1 MFAAFLLGESCLL
14 QVLLVAGHN
23 LVRLV
28 RSLEMTLSSPNI
40 PPEILATLLNLV
52 SLSRSSILKILIHRY
67 SHEMT
72 VLLKFEFKIEVLH
85 VSSYTGL

>member
-14 QVLLVAGHN
+14 QVFLVAGHN

-40 PPEILATLLNLV
+40 PPEILATLLNLA
-52 SLSRSSILKILIHRY
+52 SFSIFFDFEDIDTY
-67 SHEMT
+67 
-72 VLLKFEFKIEVLH
+72 VLTKFFHLMFSI
-85 VSSYTGL
+85 

>member
-52 SLSRSSILKILIHRY
+52 SFSTFFDFEDIDTYVLTKFFHLMFSI
-67 SHEMT
+67 
-72 VLLKFEFKIEVLH
+72 
-85 VSSYTGL
+85 

>member
-14 QVLLVAGHN
+14 QVLLVTGHN
-23 LVRLV
+23 IVRLV

-52 SLSRSSILKILIHRY
+52 SFSTFFDFEDIDTYVLTKFFHLMFSI
-67 SHEMT
+67 
-72 VLLKFEFKIEVLH
+72 
-85 VSSYTGL
+85 

>member
-14 QVLLVAGHN
+14 QVLLVTGHN
-23 LVRLV
+23 IVSLV

-52 SLSRSSILKILIHRY
+52 SFSTFFGFEDIDAYVLTKFFHLMFSI
-67 SHEMT
+67 
-72 VLLKFEFKIEVLH
+72 
-85 VSSYTGL
+85 

>member
-14 QVLLVAGHN
+14 QVLLVTGHN
-23 LVRLV
+23 IVSLV

-52 SLSRSSILKILIHRY
+52 SFSTFFDFEDIDTYFLTKFFHLMFSI
-67 SHEMT
+67 
-72 VLLKFEFKIEVLH
+72 
-85 VSSYTGL
+85 